1 MPVLNLLDKIIM
13 IRKRGDKIMT
23 NKTIKIYTLS
33 TCSHCKAAKKFLN
46 DLSVQYDCVDV
57 DLLDAEDKATALDEV
72 RKYNPKLTFPTILCG
87 DKVIIGFQD
96 REIKEA
102 LGL

>member
-1 MPVLNLLDKIIM
+1 MSKPV
-13 IRKRGDKIMT
+13 R
-23 NKTIKIYTLS
+23 IYTLS

-46 DLSVQYDCVDV
+46 DHDVAFDFTDV
-57 DLLDAEDKATALDEV
+57 DLLEGEEKALIIEEV
-72 RKYNPKLTFPTILCG
+72 KKYNPRLTFPTIIING
-87 DKVIIGFQD
+87 DLIIIGFQD

>member
-1 MPVLNLLDKIIM
+1 MVI
-13 IRKRGDKIMT
+13 KRGDTFMT
-23 NKTIKIYTLS
+23 NKKIKIYTLS

-46 DLSVQYDCVDV
+46 DLSVQYDFIDV
-57 DLLDAEDKATALDEV
+57 DMLDAEDKAAVLDEV

>member
-1 MPVLNLLDKIIM
+1 MSNS
-13 IRKRGDKIMT
+13 IRIFS
-23 NKTIKIYTLS
+23 LS

-46 DLSVQYDCVDV
+46 DHNVTFDFTDI
-57 DLLDAEDKATALDEV
+57 DLLEGEEKALVIEEV
-72 RKYNPKLTFPTILCG
+72 RKYNPRLTFPTIIING
-87 DKVIIGFQD
+87 DRIIIGFQD

>member
-1 MPVLNLLDKIIM
+1 MII
-13 IRKRGDKIMT
+13 KRGDKIMT

-57 DLLDAEDKATALDEV
+57 DLLDAEDKATVLDEV

-96 REIKEA
+96 REIKDA

>member
-1 MPVLNLLDKIIM
+1 MD
-13 IRKRGDKIMT
+13 
-23 NKTIKIYTLS
+23 KTIIIYTLS

-46 DLSVQYDCVDV
+46 DLNVRYEFIDV
-57 DLLDAEDKATALDEV
+57 DLLDPEEKAAVLDEV
-72 RKYNPKLTFPTILCG
+72 RKYNPRLTFPTILCG

>member
-1 MPVLNLLDKIIM
+1 MII
-13 IRKRGDKIMT
+13 RRGEKIMT

-46 DLSVQYDCVDV
+46 DLSVQYDCIDV
-57 DLLDAEDKATALDEV
+57 DLLDAENKATALDEV

-96 REIKEA
+96 REIKDA

>member
-1 MPVLNLLDKIIM
+1 MD
-13 IRKRGDKIMT
+13 
-23 NKTIKIYTLS
+23 KTIIIYTLS

-46 DLSVQYDCVDV
+46 DLHVRYDFIDV
-57 DLLDAEDKATALDEV
+57 DLLDAEEKAAVLNEV
-72 RKYNPKLTFPTILCG
+72 RKYNPRLTFPTILCG

-102 LGL
+102 LGQ

>member
-1 MPVLNLLDKIIM
+1 MD
-13 IRKRGDKIMT
+13 
-23 NKTIKIYTLS
+23 KTIKIYTLS

-46 DLSVQYDCVDV
+46 DLNVRYEFIDV
-57 DLLDAEDKATALDEV
+57 DLLDTEEKAAILNEV
-72 RKYNPKLTFPTILCG
+72 RKYNPRLTFPTILCG

>member
-1 MPVLNLLDKIIM
+1 
-13 IRKRGDKIMT
+13 MT
-23 NKTIKIYTLS
+23 SKTIKIYTLS

-46 DLSVQYDCVDV
+46 DLSVQYDCIDV
-57 DLLDAEDKATALDEV
+57 DLLEAEDKATVLDEV

-87 DKVIIGFQD
+87 DKVIIGFQV
-96 REIKEA
+96 REIKDA